1 MTFDWDPIKAKLNL
15 WKHRVSFEINMVHF
29 ITALLM
35 VALAVGG
42 PPATLQQEQSTV
54 TDQEKQEVQEFAKR
68 FVATFMKTRDV
79 RPLIPEFFLSDFTNL
94 PKQDFYEKVSPELY
108 AKLSKNE
115 RVRLFVDQENLGYI
129 ITLDVMA
136 QPESKATE
144 GLPFQKILPASVARK
159 LSRSHLVEGAA
170 KFTTRRELVLEL
182 SRAETAILDARPFLK
197 RKNLEQSP
205 AFLKKLSTFER
216 DPHLGYRV
224 RSSLID
230 EDLKRELGFAR
241 FAAGQ
246 KVFSVDTPIL
256 IELIVIKDGAKFRIL
271 TVVPAESE

>member
-1 MTFDWDPIKAKLNL
+1 
-15 WKHRVSFEINMVHF
+15 MVHF

-35 VALAVGG
+35 VSLAISGT
-42 PPATLQQEQSTV
+42 PPAPRQEQSTV
-54 TDQEKQEVQEFAKR
+54 TDQERQEVQAFAKR
-68 FVATFMKTRDV
+68 FVARFIKTRDV
-79 RPLIPEFFLSDFTNL
+79 RPLITEFFWSDFTTL

-136 QPESKATE
+136 SDSKTTE
-144 GLPFQKILPASVARK
+144 GLPFEKILPAGVARR
-159 LSRSHLVEGAA
+159 LSASRLVEGTA
-170 KFTTRRELVLEL
+170 KFTNRRELLQEL
-182 SRAETAILDARPFLK
+182 SRVEKAILEARPFLK
-197 RKNLEQSP
+197 RKNLEQSE
-205 AFLKKLSTFER
+205 AFLKRLTKFEH

-230 EDLKRELGFAR
+230 DDLKRELGFAR
-241 FAAGQ
+241 LAAGQ

-256 IELIVIKDGAKFRIL
+256 IELIVVNDGGKFRIL
-271 TVVPAESE
+271 TVVPAEAD

>member
-1 MTFDWDPIKAKLNL
+1 
-15 WKHRVSFEINMVHF
+15 MVHL
-29 ITALLM
+29 IAALLM
-35 VALAVGG
+35 VTLAVGG
-42 PPATLQQEQSTV
+42 TAPATRQEQSTV
-54 TDQEKQEVQEFAKR
+54 TDQERQEVQGFAKR
-68 FVATFMKTRDV
+68 FVARFLKTRDV
-79 RPLIPEFFLSDFTNL
+79 GPLVPEFFWRDFTTL

-115 RVRLFVDQENLGYI
+115 RLRLFVAQENLGYI

-136 QPESKATE
+136 TDSKATE
-144 GLPFQKILPASVARK
+144 GLPFQKILPAGVARR
-159 LSRSHLVEGAA
+159 LSASHLVEGTA
-170 KFTTRRELVLEL
+170 KFTKRSELLQEL
-182 SRAETAILDARPFLK
+182 NRVEKAILDARPFLK

-205 AFLKKLSTFER
+205 AFLKKLSTFEH

-256 IELIVIKDGAKFRIL
+256 IELIVVKDGGKFRIL
-271 TVVPAESE
+271 TLVPADSD